1 VEYTSP
7 HTGETVLLPESEAR
21 YLQQLRTP
29 PSELKQTLS
38 KAYQGTVNKLNQ
50 LMFMSS
56 PLVHILNNLGTQ
68 TLTHAPAVFAKMPK
82 YMKEAWKGVEPGSQ
96 MDYALKNGALH
107 LSSIMHGA
115 STPKDM
121 ANQLVK
127 ELQAKSGV
135 PQTLKNILKG
145 YSELTP
151 RIEQAYR
158 AAAFEHALEKGMSP
172 DEAANW
178 VRSIYGGRIAG
189 DATSPAEKAMTS
201 VMPFFNWTKTAITS
215 NVKNAAKNPFPYL
228 LGFNTLNNYNEQV
241 TGHGMADNPNPLS
254 IALPWTNN
262 QGNQE
267 YWGLYAPPFDVAK
280 LGNEV
285 ASNGLRGALDF
296 AFNRFNPV
304 AKFAGQAA
312 TGEQNP
318 FANPLDKYNV
328 EPYPA
333 LPSEFNQRGI
343 FFGDKGPKVP
353 AYLGQLL
360 QDISNPLTAVDDFQN
375 KGAGDTL
382 LTQLLGGT
390 ISAPNPQ
397 SQQKQQQWQ
406 TNEMLKEFKSYLKK
420 QSGGQ

>member
-1 VEYTSP
+1 
-7 HTGETVLLPESEAR
+7 
-21 YLQQLRTP
+21 
-29 PSELKQTLS
+29 
-38 KAYQGTVNKLNQ
+38 
-50 LMFMSS
+50 
-56 PLVHILNNLGTQ
+56 
-68 TLTHAPAVFAKMPK
+68 
-82 YMKEAWKGVEPGSQ
+82 VEPGSQ

-121 ANQLVK
+121 ANKLVK

-135 PQTLKNILKG
+135 AQTLKNIVKG

-189 DATSPAEKAMTS
+189 DAASPIENIATGF
-201 VMPFFNWTKTAITS
+201 MPFFNWTKTAIKS

-228 LGFNTLNNYNEQV
+228 AGFNTLNNYNEQV

-254 IALPWTNN
+254 VALPWKDKN
-262 QGNQE
+262 GNPE
-267 YWGLYAPPFDVAK
+267 YWGIYAPPFDVAK
-280 LGNEV
+280 LGKEV
-285 ASNGLRGALDF
+285 ATNGARGVLDF

-304 AKFAGQAA
+304 AKFIGQAA
-312 TGEQNP
+312 SGEQNP
-318 FANPLDKYNV
+318 FANPLEKYNV

-333 LPSEFNQRGI
+333 LPSEFNKRGV
-343 FFGDKGPKVP
+343 FFGDKGPQVP

-375 KGAGDTL
+375 KGAGDTI
-382 LTQLLGGT
+382 LTQLFGGT
-390 ISAPNPQ
+390 VSTPNPQ